1 MDFEK
6 TLKSIKER
14 TKQIN
19 DNIYE
24 HDMNVARAMRELSR
38 YTRDTLTHLAN
49 IDKTL
54 AEMQISQNAQDDT
67 DTEPEVITPIH
78 GIMYHATALRDD
90 QVFAA
95 RISRNI
101 YLVVRKIN
109 GVLTAQRLDYRGFTG
124 NIIIQPNDI
133 ITDGNGIYLNVSE
146 NVNMLFMTI
155 PESDWLTTPMLLHE
169 IKVPSLV
176 DDAFIIN
183 YSMFDRN
190 DSNLYTNTFDRND
203 SNLYTNVLFGLNDVE
218 LISDEDSVTPA
229 LYLAVDVFMKQTPC
243 STYVVTGVFALEFNT
258 ELKNRCVPNVVF
270 ILSMVSGIDNK
281 DEHTTMN
288 ALLGYFKN
296 FTRQHF
302 KFKYYGYGQL
312 DLKLPTIRELEIAE
326 TLMNYTAKELDNC
339 L

>member
-54 AEMQISQNAQDDT
+54 AEMQTSQNAQDGMDK
-67 DTEPEVITPIH
+67 EPAVITPVH
-78 GIMYHATALRDD
+78 GIMYHPIALRDD

-95 RISRNI
+95 RVSRNI

-109 GVLTAQRLDYRGFTG
+109 GALMAQRLDYRGFTET
-124 NIIIQPNDI
+124 IIIQPNDI

-146 NVNMLFMTI
+146 DVNMLFMTT

-176 DDAFIIN
+176 DNAFIIN
-183 YSMFDRN
+183 YS
-190 DSNLYTNTFDRND
+190 TFDRND

-229 LYLAVDVFMKQTPC
+229 LYLAVDAFMKQTPC

-288 ALLGYFKN
+288 GLLGYVKN
-296 FTRQHF
+296 FSRQHF
-302 KFKYYGYGQL
+302 KFKYYGYDQL
-312 DLKLPTIRELEIAE
+312 NIKYPTIRELEISE
-326 TLMNYTAKELDNC
+326 TLMSYTAKELDIC

>member
-24 HDMNVARAMRELSR
+24 HDMNVARAIRELSR

-67 DTEPEVITPIH
+67 DTEPEMITPIH
-78 GIMYHATALRDD
+78 GIMYHAIALRDD

-95 RISRNI
+95 RVSRNI

-133 ITDGNGIYLNVSE
+133 ITDGNGVYLNVSE
-146 NVNMLFMTI
+146 DVNMLFMTTL
-155 PESDWLTTPMLLHE
+155 ESDWLTTPMLLQE
-169 IKVPSLV
+169 IKVPNLLDNAV
-176 DDAFIIN
+176 ILN
-183 YSMFDRN
+183 YS
-190 DSNLYTNTFDRND
+190 TFDRND
-203 SNLYTNVLFGLNDVE
+203 GKLYTNILFGLNGAE
-218 LISDEDSVTPA
+218 LISDEDSVSPV
-229 LYLAVDVFMKQTPC
+229 LYLAANEFIRDTPC
-243 STYVVTGVFALEFNT
+243 FSYDVSGVFALEFNT
-258 ELKNRCVPNVVF
+258 ELTNRCVPNIVF
-270 ILSMVSGIDNK
+270 ILSTTSNINRK
-281 DEHTTMN
+281 DENANMN
-288 ALLGYFKN
+288 GLLGYVKN
-296 FTRQHF
+296 FSRQHF
-302 KFKYYGYGQL
+302 KFKYYGYDQL
-312 DLKLPTIRELEIAE
+312 NIKYPTIRELEISE
-326 TLMNYTAKELDNC
+326 TLMSYTAKELDNC